1 MIIRASLTVPDI
13 AGARLA
19 AEALRVQG
27 QRWGKST
34 VLTLQPDDRQGG
46 MFVLHV
52 RVSGTGRRS
61 VGTMQR
67 IANTFASGAWKFHLE
82 DTEEA
87 YAVWDRR
94 DGGGAAVPE
103 VTWLCLELDPED
115 DRPPGQQGERR
126 SASPPQ

>member
-1 MIIRASLTVPDI
+1 MMIRASLTVRDI
-13 AGARLA
+13 DGARRA
-19 AEALRVQG
+19 AEALRAEG

-34 VLTLQPDDRQGG
+34 ILTLQPDDRQSG

-52 RVSGTGRRS
+52 RVSGTGDRS
-61 VGTMQR
+61 VGNMQR
-67 IANTFASGAWKFHLE
+67 MANTFASGEWKLHLE
-82 DTEEA
+82 DAKEA
-87 YAVWDRR
+87 FAVWDRR

-115 DRPPGQQGERR
+115 DRPSGPRGERR